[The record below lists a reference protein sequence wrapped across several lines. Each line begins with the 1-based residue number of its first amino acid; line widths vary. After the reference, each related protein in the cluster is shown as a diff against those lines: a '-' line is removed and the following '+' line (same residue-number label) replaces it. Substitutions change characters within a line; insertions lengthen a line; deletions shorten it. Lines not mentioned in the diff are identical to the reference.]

1 MSVLLSGLDVLWAS
15 IPAPPGRQ
23 VELGPLTVRAY
34 ALCVI
39 AGLAVATWLTMRRWR
54 ARGGDPDLVFEVA
67 LWATIAGLIGARL
80 YHVVTSP
87 EQVGDKW
94 YAPVAIWEGGLG
106 IWGGVLFGVLA
117 GAVIVHRRG
126 ASVTQFMDAVAPA
139 IPLGHAVGRLGN
151 WFNQELFGGPTG
163 LPWALEVDP
172 ARRPDGYE
180 DEATF
185 HPTFLYEGLW
195 NVGVALALIV
205 IGSRLR
211 IRPPGLFCLYVALYT
226 LGRAFWELLRIDP
239 SNEILGQRVNF
250 WVSVVL
256 CAGALVAFALTQRR
270 GPRTEAAGGAATSP
284 RAAGAPRRGRVR

>member
-1 MSVLLSGLDVLWAS
+1 MSMLAGGLQALAAS
-15 IPAPPGRQ
+15 IPAPPGRAI
-23 VELGPLTVRAY
+23 ELGPLTIRAY

-39 AGLAVATWLTMRRWR
+39 AGIAVGTWLTLRRWR

-67 LWATIAGLIGARL
+67 LWITVAGLIGARL

-87 EQVGDKW
+87 DQIGDEW
-94 YAPVAIWEGGLG
+94 YAPFAVWEGGLG
-106 IWGGVLFGVLA
+106 IWGGVLFGTLA
-117 GAVIVHRRG
+117 GAFVVRRAG
-126 ASVTQFMDAVAPA
+126 ASVTQFMDAAAPA

-151 WFNQELFGGPTG
+151 WFNQELFGGPTD

-172 ARRPDGYE
+172 RRRPAGYE

-195 NVGVALALIV
+195 NVGVAVALIV
-205 IGSRLR
+205 IGRRLA

-239 SNEILGQRVNF
+239 SSEFLGQRVNF

-256 CAGALVAFALTQRR
+256 CVGALVAFVLVQRR
-270 GPRTEAAGGAATSP
+270 G
-284 RAAGAPRRGRVR
+284 RAPASV